1 MNPQLRNQILIGAAA
16 GLLVAGLTFLLLG
29 GKREEL
35 TQAEA
40 QIKVLAAEVDKG
52 NALKAT
58 AKKLEEEIKAQKARI
73 AALMNMMPNEADR
86 GDIPYRIK
94 KLADAAGI
102 EVTLFS
108 SEAKDAGAPDGSNA
122 YYTRYPTKFKFLAGY
137 HAFGQFTSLVS
148 GFEKI
153 IGLHEIKMVKNTK
166 TQAVFPIVIEC
177 TVNAYVPKPDPP
189 PEAAAG
195 PTPATPG
202 VPVAGPKPAGE
213 KD

>member
-16 GLLVAGLTFLLLG
+16 GLLVAGLTFLFLG
-29 GKREEL
+29 GKRDEL
-35 TQAEA
+35 AAAEA
-40 QIKVLAAEVDKG
+40 SIKVLSAEVDKG

-73 AALMNMMPNEADR
+73 DALVNMMPSEADR

-108 SEAKDAGAPDGSNA
+108 SEAKDAGATDGSNA

-137 HAFGQFTSLVS
+137 HAFGQFASLVS

-153 IGLHEIKMVKNTK
+153 IGLHDIRMVKNTRPRSL
-166 TQAVFPIVIEC
+166 FPIMIDC

-189 PEAAAG
+189 SEAPAAPKKPAAA
-195 PTPATPG
+195 PRA
-202 VPVAGPKPAGE
+202 AGE

>member
-16 GLLVAGLTFLLLG
+16 GLLVAGLTFLFLG
-29 GKREEL
+29 GKRDEL
-35 TQAEA
+35 AAAEA
-40 QIKVLAAEVDKG
+40 SIKVLSAEVDKG

-73 AALMNMMPNEADR
+73 DALVNMMPSESDR

-108 SEAKDAGAPDGSNA
+108 SEAKDAGATDGANA

-137 HAFGQFTSLVS
+137 HAFGQFASLVS

-153 IGLHEIKMVKNTK
+153 IGLHDIRMVKNTK
-166 TQAVFPIVIEC
+166 PRSLFPIMIDC

-189 PEAAAG
+189 SEAPAAPKKPAAA
-195 PTPATPG
+195 PRA
-202 VPVAGPKPAGE
+202 AGE